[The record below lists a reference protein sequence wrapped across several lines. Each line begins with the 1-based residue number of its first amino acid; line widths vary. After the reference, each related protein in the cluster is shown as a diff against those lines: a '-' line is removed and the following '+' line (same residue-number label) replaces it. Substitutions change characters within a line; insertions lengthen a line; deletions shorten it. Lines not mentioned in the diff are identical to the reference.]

1 MLLMSKYVSTYENLL
16 NQTKFIKFKM
26 NIKNISFLIQKYV
39 AKHVVTSNKL
49 LATCFYVFRL
59 QLFALNI
66 KYSNNYLKIIKS
78 TCF

>member
-1 MLLMSKYVSTYENLL
+1 MD
-16 NQTKFIKFKM
+16 
-26 NIKNISFLIQKYV
+26 IKNSFLIQKYV